1 MDCLVIIY
9 SLMGCGPCCLVV
21 AIFLVQGVAV
31 VERISALHIK
41 AVTDV
46 TGATPI
52 SSISPSFGGNKPS
65 FLGSVARVST
75 VFVGKRRWVSETKPL
90 VLFGLGISCCVGVS
104 YFKELFP
111 TDPCYSLPI
120 PNWLQRNWRELSS
133 QLVSWVWNPHFVY
146 AKKHCFAFMQKIGFY
161 NVQQDCCNEMKKPC
175 CWPYQLIKK

>member
-1 MDCLVIIY
+1 
-9 SLMGCGPCCLVV
+9 MGCGPCCLVV

-75 VFVGKRRWVSETKPL
+75 VFVGKRR
-90 VLFGLGISCCVGVS
+90 
-104 YFKELFP
+104 
-111 TDPCYSLPI
+111 
-120 PNWLQRNWRELSS
+120 
-133 QLVSWVWNPHFVY
+133 
-146 AKKHCFAFMQKIGFY
+146 
-161 NVQQDCCNEMKKPC
+161 
-175 CWPYQLIKK
+175 